1 MWKSWTQILPVF
13 VLSMSLLFP
22 VAQSRAAEVKIA
34 VINTQQAIAQSI
46 AARSARKMLKR
57 KLESRQKRV
66 SGKEQE
72 LKKLRLDQQQ
82 KSRLL
87 TQDARDQ
94 LRVRLSQ
101 KERDF
106 QRFFEDSNRDQQA
119 EATRVTRRITN
130 AVREVIEDISRQR
143 GFILVL
149 DKRMTAFN
157 APNID
162 ITDDVLA
169 IVNER
174 TKDWYQ
180 E

>member
-1 MWKSWTQILPVF
+1 MWNRWTPLLTVLMMALPLVP
-13 VLSMSLLFP
+13 L
-22 VAQSRAAEVKIA
+22 AQAGSIEVSIA
-34 VINTQQAIAQSI
+34 VIDKQQAIAQSI
-46 AARSARKMLKR
+46 AARSAQTMLKK
-57 KLESRQKRV
+57 KLDTRQKLV
-66 SGKEQE
+66 TEKEQE
-72 LKKLRLDQQQ
+72 LKALRLDQQQ

-94 LRVRLSQ
+94 LRILLSR

-119 EATRVTRRITN
+119 EVTRVTRRITN
-130 AVREVIEDISRQR
+130 AVRDVIEDISRQR
-143 GFILVL
+143 GYKLVL
-149 DKRMTAFN
+149 EKRMTAY
-157 APNID
+157 ADPSID